1 MTKNETSRKQTPS
14 SLRPRKAQWFAGG
27 VISLAVLG
35 AGAGTAFAS
44 TGTPS
49 SHAASHASVGM
60 THRAEHAKGG
70 TTGSDTTSATPGGTV
85 ARDHSSACNLAGTT
99 ALSGNWTHG
108 AYVRAAKAA
117 NPANVRA
124 AAQSP
129 CGKPTSAHGA

>member
-1 MTKNETSRKQTPS
+1 MTNRETSTKQTS
-14 SLRPRKAQWFAGG
+14 SSPHPRKAHWFAAG

-44 TGTPS
+44 TG
-49 SHAASHASVGM
+49 
-60 THRAEHAKGG
+60 
-70 TTGSDTTSATPGGTV
+70 ATPGGTV

-99 ALSGNWTHG
+99 ALSGNWAHG

-117 NPANVRA
+117 DPANVRA

-129 CGKPTSAHGA
+129 CGKPTSAQGA